1 MSRTP
6 LSLIIYYL
14 DYLFNYII
22 KIYGNKIEH
31 QLKNKNL
38 FEIVITLNKKKNS
51 CSLFLNQSNIEGLNK
66 KNY

>member
-38 FEIVITLNKKKNS
+38 FEIVITLNKKKIRAVYFSTNPI
-51 CSLFLNQSNIEGLNK
+51 L
-66 KNY
+66 KN

>member
-38 FEIVITLNKKKNS
+38 FEIVITLNKKKIRAVYFSTNPI
-51 CSLFLNQSNIEGLNK
+51 LK
-66 KNY
+66 D